1 LKRSRRFRDEIDVD
15 VELIVVDDREQAAA
29 RASALLVEAARDGLD
44 IALAGGSTPRRAYE
58 LAADGNGDWR
68 RASLWWGDERCVPPE
83 DPRSNFRLAREGLLD
98 RLAEQPAQIHRIR
111 GELPA
116 TEAAEAYER
125 ELDGMRLGLVLLG
138 LGLDGHTASLFPG
151 SPALDEQE
159 RRVIAGPPGLEPM
172 VDRVTMTIS
181 ALNDAAAIVFLA
193 VGGDNAA
200 AAARAFGAA
209 PAAATPASLVRS
221 RLGTT
226 TAILDRDAAAL
237 L

>member
-1 LKRSRRFRDEIDVD
+1 VD
-15 VELIVVDDREQAAA
+15 VKLIVVDDREQAAA
-29 RASALLVEAARDGLD
+29 RAAGLLVKAARDGLD
-44 IALAGGSTPRRAYE
+44 IALAGGSTPRRSYE
-58 LAADGNGDWR
+58 LAAERNGDWR
-68 RASLWWGDERCVPPE
+68 RASIWWGDERCVPPQ
-83 DPRSNFRLAREGLLD
+83 DPRSNFRVAREGLLV
-98 RLAEQPAQIHRIR
+98 RLAEPPAHVHRIR

-116 TEAAEAYER
+116 AEAAEAYER
-125 ELDGMRLGLVLLG
+125 ELGVTRLGLILLG
-138 LGLDGHTASLFPG
+138 LGPDGHTASLFPG

-159 RRVIAGPPGLEPM
+159 RRVVAGPPGLEPM
-172 VDRVTMTIS
+172 VDRVTLTVP

-193 VGGDNAA
+193 VGGDKAA

-226 TAILDRDAAAL
+226 TAILDRDAATL